1 MLVHRLVHVRTQIM
15 IRVTI
20 LSLLSSLT
28 LLYSI
33 AVAQSDL
40 ATAKVTKQMVEIE
53 HRLDGMV
60 EAVNEATLTAEI
72 SGRVA
77 EVMYDVGD
85 VVPAGAVVIRLRGT
99 EQKAEVARAEAQV
112 QDAKARVVETSRN
125 YRRIES
131 LYEENAAS
139 RQALEQAKALMEVSD
154 AALQVAEATLT
165 KAIEQAGYTEIRAP
179 YGGVVTKRHVEQGE
193 SVRPGQSLMSGFL
206 PDQLRVGVEVPQRLI
221 HSVRKSGIA
230 RVYLPGRED
239 KPIEVGEF
247 SIFPYASSGAGT
259 TRVRLTLPVGVEDL
273 SPGMLVKVS
282 FVLGTRPAL
291 VIPGQAVVYRSEVIG
306 VYVVHTSGV
315 ISLRRIRTGRK
326 LPDEKL
332 VVLSGLEE
340 GEQVALEPVKA
351 VTHLKQQSRQ

>member
-1 MLVHRLVHVRTQIM
+1 MNRLS
-15 IRVTI
+15 VTI
-20 LSLLSSLT
+20 LTPLSSLV

-33 AVAQSDL
+33 AVAQPDL
-40 ATAKVTKQMVEIE
+40 PTDSVTKQLIETE

-85 VVPAGAVVIRLRGT
+85 VVPADAVVVRLRGT
-99 EQKAEVARAEAQV
+99 EQKAEVTRAEAQV
-112 QDAKARVVETSRN
+112 RDARARVVETGRN
-125 YRRIES
+125 YQRIES

-139 RQALEQAKALMEVSD
+139 LQALEQAKALMEVSQ
-154 AALQVAEATLT
+154 AALQVAEAASI
-165 KAIEQAGYTEIRAP
+165 KAIEKAGYAEIRAP
-179 YGGVVTKRHVEQGE
+179 YGGVVTKRHVERGE
-193 SVRPGQSLMSGFL
+193 SVSPGQPLMSGFL
-206 PDQLRVGVEVPQRLI
+206 PDELRVGVEVPQRLI
-221 HSVRKSGIA
+221 HSVRKHSVA

-239 KPIEVGEF
+239 KPIEVAEL

-282 FVLGTRPAL
+282 FVLGTRPVL
-291 VIPGQAVVYRSEVIG
+291 VVPEQAVVYRSEVIG
-306 VYVVHTSGV
+306 VYVVDKSGG

-326 LPDEKL
+326 LPGENL
-332 VVLSGLEE
+332 VVLSGLDE
-340 GEQVALEPVKA
+340 GEQVVLDPVKA
-351 VTHLKQQSRQ
+351 VAHLKQQSKQ